1 MGSWLTLRS
10 ADGGTT
16 WTTVDF
22 LSARNGKAD
31 PYAVVEDAAGRVFVG
46 GNLGDLNNTARVSP
60 N

>member
-1 MGSWLTLRS
+1 
-10 ADGGTT
+10 
-16 WTTVDF
+16 VDF